1 MTNYQAWP
9 NTPKSRVFW
18 CVRNFTKSLGVK
30 GQSRV
35 RCLRSALLSLES
47 GRSPAY
53 AIGVGMRDARKLQPT
68 GEKR

>member
-1 MTNYQAWP
+1 MRQPQAWP

-30 GQSRV
+30 G
-35 RCLRSALLSLES
+35 SARMDCITSAIQSLES

-53 AIGVGMRDARKLQPT
+53 AIGVGMRDARRLAK
-68 GEKR
+68 